1 MVAGFFPVFFFYGFE
16 NHFEICFMVRNSC
29 KSVAPMD
36 NLEASSLC
44 VKKMLL
50 TAHKTCS
57 NFGLIIFISE
67 HVNRSYTSI
76 TFASN
81 RPHIDTPYMPETGV
95 LIRSGH
101 AYLIL

>member
-1 MVAGFFPVFFFYGFE
+1 MIKHAMLQLQVCSSQSE
-16 NHFEICFMVRNSC
+16 KIR
-29 KSVAPMD
+29 MD

-81 RPHIDTPYMPETGV
+81 RPHIDTPYMPETGGV
-95 LIRSGH
+95 NS
-101 AYLIL
+101 